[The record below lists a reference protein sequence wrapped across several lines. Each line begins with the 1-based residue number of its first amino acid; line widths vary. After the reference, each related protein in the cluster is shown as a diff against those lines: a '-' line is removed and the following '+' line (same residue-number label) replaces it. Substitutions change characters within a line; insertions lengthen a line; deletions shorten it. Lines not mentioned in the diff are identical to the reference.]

1 MPTGPPIPTVKAVG
15 EGARGERRCA
25 FGEVPGG
32 VDGLVGVRREAVVGV
47 PHATVLPN
55 PRSPVALPPPSLK
68 PQQNQTE
75 LVSGQN
81 RCAEN
86 ENTAVQCKRSEGT
99 RARTRGSDG
108 GGDRGRGSGG
118 GGGDRETP
126 WIGAWRWNWEAGWR
140 FRIRRRSAD
149 SLMS

>member
-1 MPTGPPIPTVKAVG
+1 M
-15 EGARGERRCA
+15 
-25 FGEVPGG
+25 
-32 VDGLVGVRREAVVGV
+32 AVVGV

-86 ENTAVQCKRSEGT
+86 ENTAARRKSEGT

-126 WIGAWRWNWEAGWR
+126 WIGAWRWNWEAGWKFQQHQIHQYQQHQINFIR
-140 FRIRRRSAD
+140 FI
-149 SLMS
+149 MKYI

>member
-1 MPTGPPIPTVKAVG
+1 MLTGPPIPTVKAVG
-15 EGARGERRCA
+15 EGVRGKRRRT
-25 FGEVPGG
+25 FGEVAGG
-32 VDGLVGVRREAVVGV
+32 VDGLVGVRLVAVVGV

-86 ENTAVQCKRSEGT
+86 ENAAARRKRSEGT
-99 RARTRGSDG
+99 STRTCGSDG
-108 GGDRGRGSGG
+108 GGDRSCPGML
-118 GGGDRETP
+118 
-126 WIGAWRWNWEAGWR
+126 I
-140 FRIRRRSAD
+140 
-149 SLMS
+149 